1 MRPTFV
7 FRLFMGVC
15 CREDVCAAGVEKAGK
30 REIWVEAR
38 SKSVK
43 HALSSH
49 VYFKTWFNTLEK
61 RLLETGIHKKRG
73 YTL

>member
-1 MRPTFV
+1 MSAVEKMFV
-7 FRLFMGVC
+7 S
-15 CREDVCAAGVEKAGK
+15 GVEKAGK

-38 SKSVK
+38 NKSVK

-61 RLLETGIHKKRG
+61 RLLETGIHTKRG

>member
-1 MRPTFV
+1 MSAVEKMFV
-7 FRLFMGVC
+7 S
-15 CREDVCAAGVEKAGK
+15 GVEKAGK

-38 SKSVK
+38 SNNVK

-49 VYFKTWFNTLEK
+49 VYFKTWLITLEK
-61 RLLETGIHKKRG
+61 RLLETGIHTKRG